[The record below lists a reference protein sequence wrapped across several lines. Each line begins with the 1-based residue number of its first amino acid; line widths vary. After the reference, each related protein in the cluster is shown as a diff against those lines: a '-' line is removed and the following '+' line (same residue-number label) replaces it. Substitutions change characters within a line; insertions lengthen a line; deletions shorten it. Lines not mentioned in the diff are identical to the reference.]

1 MQNIAPRTLVAD
13 ELAADLNVLRADND
27 DLLALEKLLGHDR
40 GKTTKEV
47 TLGVDDNSL
56 TQHTYISKKF
66 STASLLEPPPPQ
78 NDRRRREEEEKDT
91 PPNQSLYTHP
101 KELDRCVAFHAVFPI
116 QLRQTPSFVSALFLH
131 MARVLG
137 GGGGGLAAFA
147 FSFSFFPLRGKR
159 ERGKKVRVAP
169 RSSPPPKKNHQKP
182 PPTTRPATAGLVV
195 SFFTLRKGP
204 SDMVFFS
211 RGKNE
216 RGLSP
221 G

>member
-78 NDRRRREEEEKDT
+78 NDRRRREEEEKD
-91 PPNQSLYTHP
+91 PSKSIPLHPSQRARSL
-101 KELDRCVAFHAVFPI
+101 RCFPCSI
-116 QLRQTPSFVSALFLH
+116 SNPATANALLRLRFIFAYG
-131 MARVLG
+131 ACAGR
-137 GGGGGLAAFA
+137 GGGGLAAFA
-147 FSFSFFPLRGKR
+147 FSFSLFPLRGKR